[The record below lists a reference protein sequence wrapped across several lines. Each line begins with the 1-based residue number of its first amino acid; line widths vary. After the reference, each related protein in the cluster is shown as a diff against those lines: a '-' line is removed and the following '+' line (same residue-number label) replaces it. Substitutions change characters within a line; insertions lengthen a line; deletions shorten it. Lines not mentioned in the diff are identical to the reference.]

1 MESSS
6 AVMCINI
13 DLPPTASC
21 ERSSG
26 PVLVLTKVVRLVGW
40 GYENKAFCF
49 SKQYAF
55 KRVLHLH
62 HKTVVH
68 EKVRPHN
75 RLALFSLPSYHC
87 ALPPADSRDRFTV
100 FTSRK
105 VDENMSDYDTDDED
119 IAFSTEPRGYLY
131 EPEYTDAELRQI
143 ESERAEREREKVGT
157 EKWFKKQESQV
168 EP

>member
-1 MESSS
+1 MASPSLVTCCDS
-6 AVMCINI
+6 
-13 DLPPTASC
+13 DFPRTASR

-26 PVLVLTKVVRLVGW
+26 PVSVLTNVVRLVGW
-40 GYENKAFCF
+40 GHENKAFCF

-62 HKTVVH
+62 HKTVIH

-75 RLALFSLPSYHC
+75 RLALFSFPSYHC
-87 ALPPADSRDRFTV
+87 ALPPADSRACFTV

-119 IAFSTEPRGYLY
+119 IAFSREPRGYLY
-131 EPEYTDAELRQI
+131 EPEYTDAELRQM
-143 ESERAEREREKVGT
+143 ETNVFLYNHST
-157 EKWFKKQESQV
+157 
-168 EP
+168 